1 MMVNSSSAQNRSGKG
16 WFDDK
21 RNVKK
26 IITALVIICLVLF
39 VSDAF
44 YQKHPY
50 FIVESLFG
58 FYALYGFVMC
68 VALVL
73 VAKWMHKFVMRVEDY
88 YDKEHE
94 ND

>member
-1 MMVNSSSAQNRSGKG
+1 MMGNSSSDQNRSDKG
-16 WFDDK
+16 WLDDK

-50 FIVESLFG
+50 FIVESVFG
-58 FYALYGFVMC
+58 FYAIYGFVMC
-68 VALVL
+68 VGLVL
-73 VAKWMHKFVMRVEDY
+73 SAKWLRTIIMRDEDF
-88 YDKEHE
+88 YDK
-94 ND
+94 DQDDD